1 MIRAL
6 GRLLMTLIIL
16 FVLAVGGIWF
26 VLTQTDF
33 GKTATVAIMNSAG
46 VTEKIEN
53 AVVDNKKAIAEHLG
67 VSVDEVD
74 AMVQD
79 LDIGSWEAVEVP
91 EGATAARE
99 VGLEYEGT
107 PVKATFY
114 DDPSY
119 VTLDVAGQNVTF
131 RVPDSAQ
138 GIAEQYLELL
148 Q

>member
-6 GRLLMTLIIL
+6 VRLLMTLIIL
-16 FVLAVGGIWF
+16 LALAVGGIWF
-26 VLTQTDF
+26 FMTQTDF

-46 VTEKIEN
+46 VAEHIEN
-53 AVVDNKKAIAEHLG
+53 AVVDNKKAIADHLG

-79 LDIGSWEAVEVP
+79 LDIGSWQAVDVP
-91 EGATAARE
+91 EGVETSRE

-119 VTLDVAGQNVTF
+119 VTLDAGGQNVTF
-131 RVPDSAQ
+131 RIPDSAQ
-138 GIAEQYLELL
+138 GFAEEYLELL